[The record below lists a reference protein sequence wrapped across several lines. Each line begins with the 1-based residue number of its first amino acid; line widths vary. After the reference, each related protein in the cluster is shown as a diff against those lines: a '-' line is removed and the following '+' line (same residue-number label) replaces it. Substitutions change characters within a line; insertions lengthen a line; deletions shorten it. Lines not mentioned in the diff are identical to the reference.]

1 MIYFQAIFT
10 TLWTIWNQRN
20 TLVHEGKQ
28 PNPMEVIL
36 TAQNLSCRYQETP
49 TKNADINR
57 NAKESI
63 SGTQSLAGHWHLM
76 IKIAGVMRKRARRSA
91 YAYKAKNMQGE
102 SMFCGVASSA
112 ANSACGASQEAM
124 VEASIKA
131 RNAGFHQVLILS
143 NSRRLVHTVNKER
156 NPNWQERTMMAD
168 LSSLH
173 QNGFV
178 LKMLFVHSYFV
189 TNSLFSP
196 FEWYPKKK
204 KKMSKR
210 IKTNRYGF
218 YFWGKYSDFFSH
230 FGSMQS

>member
-1 MIYFQAIFT
+1 MIYLQAIFT

-28 PNPMEVIL
+28 PNPTEVIL

-112 ANSACGASQEAM
+112 ANSACGASQEAL

-204 KKMSKR
+204 KKNVK
-210 IKTNRYGF
+210 KN
-218 YFWGKYSDFFSH
+218 KNK
-230 FGSMQS
+230 